1 MTNFV
6 KQNCSLEFTVQIED
20 DYKNGSQVFITRA
33 SLKYATTIKIVVT
46 NTDNVIQET
55 CDLRTELR
63 ATDTR
68 ATIILSNLHANLYPH
83 RETR

>member
-1 MTNFV
+1 M
-6 KQNCSLEFTVQIED
+6 
-20 DYKNGSQVFITRA
+20 
-33 SLKYATTIKIVVT
+33 T

-68 ATIILSNLHANLYPH
+68 ATIILSDLPANLYPH
-83 RETR
+83 RDTMQGKESDCSPPSP

>member
-1 MTNFV
+1 M
-6 KQNCSLEFTVQIED
+6 
-20 DYKNGSQVFITRA
+20 
-33 SLKYATTIKIVVT
+33 T

-68 ATIILSNLHANLYPH
+68 ATIILSDLHANLYPH
-83 RETR
+83 RDTMQGKESDCSPPFPLAFSLRYDILKSQSTFNR